1 MKKGPGDDDFD
12 LSRGL
17 HIIVD
22 DDDDDDD
29 DDVAR
34 KHYQDK
40 YEAEGSKFDG
50 DEMLRRYRFSV
61 VITKLVEAL

>member
-12 LSRGL
+12 LSRGRP
-17 HIIVD
+17 ITV
-22 DDDDDDD
+22 DDDDDD